1 VIKRYARV
9 SGKVFRPKVGAVREW
24 QKYTEIA
31 IALFL
36 LADPVGA
43 IPVFLTLTSDQTKKE
58 KNQTALIAAATVA
71 AVLIPFVFIGVPL
84 LQILGIRIA
93 SFRVGGGILILMVAI
108 SMMFA
113 SPVPRVSK
121 ETVEAAGKHDLAI
134 VPLGV
139 PLIAGPAVLSSVIVY
154 SQQARGAYEK
164 ALLVIIIGLLATSL
178 WIALRL
184 AQPISKLLG
193 KNGINLVVRLLGLLL
208 SAIAVEFITS
218 GLMELLPGLAAR

>member
-1 VIKRYARV
+1 
-9 SGKVFRPKVGAVREW
+9 VREW
-24 QKYTEIA
+24 QKYAEIA

-58 KNQTALIAAATVA
+58 KNRTALIAATTVA

-121 ETVEAAGKHDLAI
+121 EAVEAAGKHDLAI

-193 KNGINLVVRLLGLLL
+193 KNGINLVVRLLGLFL